1 MTCKKTLKGVFSPS
15 SWKKRNNAAKEVEPS
30 SALRQEQ
37 QNESQPANTLRSQ
50 PDEVH
55 IPCLA
60 QTKSNNVD
68 HETSHDE
75 LEELT
80 EMTDNREMKGTRTEL
95 CSKDEQ
101 VELSNRLHDKT
112 LRNGLWKAA
121 YQKVAQE
128 LDGNVLAQFVHL
140 LVEAEIS
147 QEEPGTSNN
156 NANKVDSEGILENLQ
171 EIVKGRLDVI
181 QNARLVIRGRVVRD
195 EVSEIFGTVKT
206 FKDIIT
212 ATVSAE
218 PHAALAW
225 GCMAGF
231 FPLLDNALTQFEN
244 AKTGLRV
251 ISDILVRCRV
261 IEATALISRDQ
272 SSGNQELLSQVKDKM
287 IDLYSQILKYQ
298 ISLASQY
305 SRPSI
310 KRLLRDIVLKDNWT
324 AMYKD
329 MRMTEESITL
339 DLERLDQKTIASIA
353 YQMSS
358 LQKTVKVVLDESV
371 KVHEEI
377 KLLTQDAL
385 IRGLPEAQYAAFDT
399 YRKSMP
405 PPAYCHED
413 TRKRVLREIQKWGK
427 SSDGNCIFW
436 LRGMAGTGKSTIART
451 AAKMFNDQLLL
462 GASFFFS
469 RSNADRAD
477 PDKLFS
483 TLARQLADVL
493 PGFAAHLKDSI
504 QRKHDVTQQS
514 LDQQW
519 RSLLLEPLSALSDN
533 FPHRMVLVLV
543 IDALDE
549 CQNGRIYAQSIIKV
563 LATAGT
569 LKKIQLR
576 IFVTSRPEDYLADGF
591 TQIPSTTYYDVMIDH
606 DGDRTTKR
614 DIRIFLED
622 KLSDIATRKQAN
634 EAWPGKERTEKLI
647 EGCGRLF
654 IAAATA
660 CRLLEDTGFLN
671 DTLDLL
677 FNTKQHDSLTRDIDE
692 MYTLV
697 LEQAITKRGSDSIH
711 LIPLFQL
718 VVGSVITMP
727 EALPLR
733 KLAMLLR
740 EPCDKIRMML
750 KNLTSVLVVP
760 EDDDSQV
767 SLFHLSFR
775 DYLVDPNRCKDRDL
789 LIDEKKANEKL
800 FHRCMDILHAKGNLR
815 RNICNIQHPGT
826 AAIEVLQETI
836 NEHLPLEVQY
846 ACWYWGTHSNSGGPL
861 QPEKAAQLL
870 VFLKEHFTH
879 WLEALSL
886 TGLMRLASPTMTE
899 LKTRVAVEN
908 YPELFEFVDDGR
920 QFVNHRGTEIAD
932 APLQV
937 YYSALIFSPTSS
949 VLRRQYL
956 KEIPRWINM
965 TSTTHN
971 SWGQSERIFR
981 CEHSCC
987 ATFSPDSTII
997 AVGTGIG
1004 EIRIWN
1010 MITGELEQ
1018 ILRDYG
1024 TRNENEVV
1032 LGLLFSA
1039 SGRDLTAV
1047 YKSGIIITFN
1057 VLTGKREQRKKLP
1070 IEVRESA
1077 VIKLL
1082 PDSRI
1087 IALFSQHTKAV
1098 CLWNFDIGE
1107 TKIIHG
1113 QFEEWIMSPNAELIA
1128 SYSDGRVKL
1137 SKVIPRDA
1145 EFCAI
1150 EEISAWEVKDSP
1162 RFHVVFSSDLK
1173 RIAFR
1178 TGYDTSQ
1185 IWDIEG
1191 QPELVM
1197 EFGSGYVEDIV
1208 FTPDGN
1214 QMAVRAA
1221 TGTIEIWDL
1230 TTRRVFHRI
1239 ENHGRRATALTLSP
1253 DGRKLV
1259 SLASLESAVQIWDL
1273 HDLSKVDQTPGSP
1286 TDEYNILYDSIISPS
1301 GQTAM
1306 LKTYGV
1312 TSKICDLVT
1321 GRLQHRLTE
1330 YNGKFAVFSP
1340 DSNYLALFNKDDCFK
1355 VLSTTTWK
1363 PILVLESSFGIT
1375 AAFSPDSR
1383 RVAIHGNDGLL
1394 RVYCSATGRE
1404 ERCSPKHLPGSGV
1417 MAFSPSGDMV
1427 ASSLGKVITFW
1438 RFDKEP
1444 IQDDIDIGYGHI
1456 NVLAFSHSGEQLAT
1470 GCKEGLVK
1478 ILDLTTGKVL
1488 TKSLGMQIDI
1498 YSLAFAPDDT
1508 RIASRN
1514 ISTVQIWDMAK
1525 EEPIKLLPCH
1535 PSASTHARL
1544 LLNWEILAMYT
1555 VDEWEKW
1562 VIYNGQRLL
1571 AIPADFRPK
1580 SVELLSAT
1588 SLVLFG
1594 QRSALGILH
1603 LSPDPSL
1610 EEI

>member
-1 MTCKKTLKGVFSPS
+1 MTCNETLKGIFNSS
-15 SWKKRNNAAKEVEPS
+15 SWKKRNKAAKEPSKVEPS
-30 SALRQEQ
+30 SALRQEP
-37 QNESQPANTLRSQ
+37 QNDSQPANTLQSP
-50 PDEVH
+50 PDKVD

-60 QTKSNNVD
+60 QAKSNNVD
-68 HETSHDE
+68 HETKNDE
-75 LEELT
+75 LKELAEMT
-80 EMTDNREMKGTRTEL
+80 EMKEIKDIRAEL
-95 CSKDEQ
+95 PRKDEQ
-101 VELSNRLHDKT
+101 EELSDRLHDKT
-112 LRNGLWKAA
+112 LRNGLWEGA
-121 YQKVAQE
+121 YRKVGQE
-128 LDGNVLAQFVHL
+128 LDGNVLAQFVKL

-147 QEEPGTSNN
+147 QDEPGPSTDN
-156 NANKVDSEGILENLQ
+156 VDERAIGSDLEKLQ
-171 EIVKGRLDVI
+171 DIVKRKLDVI
-181 QNARLVIRGRVVRD
+181 QEARLVIRGRVVRD
-195 EVSEIFGTVKT
+195 EVSEIFGMVKT

-225 GCMAGF
+225 GCLAGF
-231 FPLLDNALTQFEN
+231 FPLLDNALAQFES

-251 ISDILVRCRV
+251 ISDILS
-261 IEATALISRDQ
+261 T
-272 SSGNQELLSQVKDKM
+272 GNQRLLSQVKDKI

-298 ISLASQY
+298 ISLAFQY

-310 KRLLRDIVLKDNWT
+310 KRLLRDIVLKDNWK
-324 AMYKD
+324 AMYED
-329 MRMTEESITL
+329 MQKTEESITL

-358 LQKTVKVVLDESV
+358 LQKTVKVILNESI
-371 KVHEEI
+371 KVHQEI
-377 KLLTQDAL
+377 NLLTQDAL

-413 TRKRVLREIQKWGK
+413 TRKKILREIQKWAK

-451 AAKMFNDQLLL
+451 AAKKFNDQLLL

-477 PDKLFS
+477 PDKLFP

-519 RSLLLEPLSALSDN
+519 RSLLLEPLSVLSDS
-533 FPHRMVLVLV
+533 FPHPMVLVLV

-563 LATAGT
+563 LATART
-569 LKKIQLR
+569 LKKIRLR
-576 IFVTSRPEDYLADGF
+576 IFVTSRPEDNLADGF

-634 EAWPGKERTEKLI
+634 EAWPGKEKTEKLI
-647 EGCGRLF
+647 EECGRLF

-677 FNTKQHDSLTRDIDE
+677 LNTKQHGSLTRDIDE

-775 DYLVDPNRCKDRDL
+775 DYLVDPNRCKDRDI
-789 LIDEKKANEKL
+789 LIDEKEANEKL
-800 FHRCMDILHAKGNLR
+800 FHRCMDILHVKGNLR

-826 AAIEVLQETI
+826 AAIEVSQETI

-846 ACWYWGTHSNSGGPL
+846 ACWYWGTHINSGGPL
-861 QPEKAAQLL
+861 QPEQAAQLL

-886 TGLMRLASPTMTE
+886 TRLMRLASPTMTE
-899 LKTRVAVEN
+899 LKTRVAVED

-932 APLQV
+932 APLQI

-956 KEIPRWINM
+956 KEIPRWIHI
-965 TSTTHN
+965 TSTTYD
-971 SWGQSERIFR
+971 SWGQSERTFR
-981 CEHSCC
+981 CTDPHC
-987 ATFSPDSTII
+987 ASFSPDSTSI
-997 AVGTGIG
+997 AVGTIYGSIW
-1004 EIRIWN
+1004 IWN
-1010 MITGELEQ
+1010 LITGELEQ
-1018 ILRDYG
+1018 TLWDNG
-1024 TRNENEVV
+1024 TRYENGVV

-1047 YKSGIIITFN
+1047 YENGTIITFN

-1070 IEVRESA
+1070 FEVKENTAIR
-1077 VIKLL
+1077 LL

-1087 IALFSQHTKAV
+1087 IAFTSEHTKAV
-1098 CLWNFDIGE
+1098 CHWNFDIGE

-1197 EFGSGYVEDIV
+1197 ELRTVYVEDIV

-1214 QMAVRAA
+1214 QMAVSAA
-1221 TGTIEIWDL
+1221 AGTIEIWDL
-1230 TTRRVFHRI
+1230 ATRHVTHRL
-1239 ENHGRRATALTLSP
+1239 EGHARSMALTFAP
-1253 DGRKLV
+1253 NGRKLV
-1259 SLASLESAVQIWDL
+1259 SSAFFEEAVRIWDL
-1273 HDLSKVDQTPGSP
+1273 HGLSEVDQAPGSP
-1286 TDEYNILYDSIISPS
+1286 TDAYKDLYSPTNSSSEQAAIYCGYQNISRIREL
-1301 GQTAM
+1301 A
-1306 LKTYGV
+1306 
-1312 TSKICDLVT
+1312 T
-1321 GRLQHRLTE
+1321 GKLQHRRTKRI
-1330 YNGKFAVFSP
+1330 NKFSVFSP
-1340 DSNYLALFNKDDCFK
+1340 DNNYVALFDIDGCFK
-1355 VLSTTTWK
+1355 VLSTITRK
-1363 PILVLESSFGIT
+1363 PNLVLENPFGVT

-1383 RVAIHGNDGLL
+1383 RVAIHGNDGHLWI
-1394 RVYCSATGRE
+1394 YDSATGRE
-1404 ERCSPKHLPGSGV
+1404 ERSSPKGLPGSEL

-1427 ASSLGKVITFW
+1427 ASSLGPVITLW
-1438 RFDKEP
+1438 TLGKEP

-1456 NVLAFSHSGEQLAT
+1456 NVLAFSDSGKQLAT
-1470 GCKEGLVK
+1470 GCKEGLVN
-1478 ILDLTTGKVL
+1478 ILDLTTGKVH
-1488 TKSLGMQIDI
+1488 TKSLSCATTV

-1508 RIASRN
+1508 RIASRCMK
-1514 ISTVQIWDMAK
+1514 TVQIWDMNK
-1525 EEPIKLLPCH
+1525 EDPIKILPCH
-1535 PSASTHARL
+1535 PNISTRTRL

-1588 SLVLFG
+1588 SLVLLG
-1594 QRSALGILH
+1594 VDSPLGILH